1 MYKTGIAA
9 SPYKA
14 HTIHGLVLSEVIPV
28 GSLITKL
35 VNTTNLYA
43 RVPTCYM
50 PNTVYNKRCACMSN
64 DFTGF

>member
-1 MYKTGIAA
+1 MRHI
-9 SPYKA
+9 P
-14 HTIHGLVLSEVIPV
+14 IHGLVLPEVIPV

-50 PNTVYNKRCACMSN
+50 PNTRIIFSIITKGVEACPSN
-64 DFTGF
+64 DFTRF